1 MFQPEYSTNVVQYL
15 IYKFY
20 GVIICK
26 ISKYSGIQTGFHQQ
40 VFETSIGKI
49 KTWCTLGELVFAD
62 FADFGWK
69 WESLFWLEILDGLT
83 R

>member
-20 GVIICK
+20 GVIICE

-49 KTWCTLGELVFAD
+49 KT
-62 FADFGWK
+62 
-69 WESLFWLEILDGLT
+69 
-83 R
+83 